1 MSILAGNLSSLE
13 SFLQLLGVSIL
24 FVFVLL
30 VTYFTTKFVGG
41 VKLNQ
46 YKNSNFKVIETYKI
60 TQNKFLQLIQIGNR
74 FFAISVSKD
83 DIRLIAE
90 INEGDIDLTNA
101 GKMQVTNFSDI
112 LSQITKKQKEKEH
125 K

>member
-1 MSILAGNLSSLE
+1 MIILASNLSSLD

-24 FVFVLL
+24 FIFVLL
-30 VTYFTTKFVGG
+30 ATYFTTKFVGG

-46 YKNSNFKVIETYKI
+46 LKNSNFKVIETYKI

-74 FFAISVSKD
+74 YFVIAVSKD
-83 DIRLIAE
+83 DVRLIAE
-90 INEGDIDLTNA
+90 IKEEDIDFTEA
-101 GKMQVTNFSDI
+101 GRKQVTNFSDI
-112 LSQITKKQKEKEH
+112 INQITKKQNEKAN

>member
-30 VTYFTTKFVGG
+30 ATYLTTKFVGG

-83 DIRLIAE
+83 DIQLIAE